1 MPMRTYVAAVL
12 IGLVLLIPSMPL
24 KACEPTTFDFDLLL
38 SKNDKNKNQ
47 HLQKDE
53 LLAIKDLDYAYGNT
67 LDKPINTAAAFTE
80 LDKNTDNRLSLE
92 ELWAWGVY
100 QHNACAE
107 WNAHAGKDKAEL
119 TLVDKFLA
127 WLGSFF

>member
-1 MPMRTYVAAVL
+1 MRIGTYAAFTLTGL
-12 IGLVLLIPSMPL
+12 IALICSMPL

-38 SKNDKNKNQ
+38 SKNDKNKDQ

-80 LDKNTDNRLSLE
+80 LDKNTDNRLSPE

-100 QHNACAE
+100 QHNGCAE
-107 WNAHAGKDKAEL
+107 WNARAGKNKTEL
-119 TLVDKFLA
+119 TLVEKFFE